1 MSDER
6 ENEEFQDLQDARRQV
21 RDARVASRAE
31 KYCENR
37 EYNLEPL
44 ASVTEIDITPSY
56 IAGET
61 SERTI
66 TPPYMRRYALPVET
80 KIDRNVTRKRGTAA
94 ATERFPASF
103 ITEPK
108 KTKLTV
114 EDEGYDPSFGHSPL
128 RPTESPPTVEG
139 ALLAPHIVVTGAGA
153 SGQTEQVSV
162 SVPAYISTGIFH
174 PSYAPFQREVSLP
187 IIPQERLDLPEVN
200 LGAEEHWKST
210 SVQTEAEK
218 AGKSRTWKFS
228 AQNFPPNEPQTG
240 AGPVTGSREGD
251 EKLASTGASEEPR
264 GIIPLEVP
272 DDRVHKPLAQGVE
285 VRVELPGFIPRRPSS
300 VWYPPLPLDSP
311 PPLPKQPP
319 PPRDRPDPYLD
330 DTEEFFVP
338 VLEDEEEDDQSQH
351 SEGQDVGDLRELLG
365 KLTIGDEPEPEDHT
379 AFIEQTLEESQNVD
393 RVLGEISEYRQR
405 FVRSGVD
412 DPEDLDKSESSE
424 TAAKKSKAGASGII
438 LSHEEKVLLTKL
450 HTTNQ
455 KLCKVTQL
463 WKESER
469 QAGYLRQQVNRLEG
483 ELIQKDQHFET
494 VSKGNLQDRYQ
505 SERELKETITRQ
517 LQQINSLNAEKI
529 RVDQVCEKER
539 KDRVDWCNLATELKE
554 KIAKLTETGK
564 KNTAELQEI
573 AREQEGRIS
582 AQEHRRQELHTELHD
597 LLEKQIELREQL
609 TYETVQRESVEQKY
623 NALLN
628 QIEKESKGP
637 PQKTESDDTV
647 IRRRLSSTVN
657 PQADRSSVFGDALA
671 SGISPIP
678 HDQEI
683 KKKVGFDSEPVDII
697 EALGLGL
704 GETTLGDIWATDNT
718 KPIKKS
724 TAEKPLEESEKPA
737 VVPKSRLDPF
747 GDSDIEI
754 PGRIGRWDIFDK
766 TQGAAS
772 EVVGAEGVDV
782 AKSKPTE
789 EDEET
794 GRISPGR
801 LYRAHRLSSLSV
813 IEEEEQGEQEGE
825 NQGNQGRN
833 KMPNFDLMTKLSKPS
848 PFSGRDYES
857 GREWLRKFDAY
868 CISGGFDPQAIPPGS
883 DQDSVFRAGMISLL
897 QGAAGVWLDSL
908 PQAKRETYTALRDA
922 FKDRWVLPYL
932 TGTRLAEETRLAGR
946 VQGPNETCESL
957 YQDLAQLCHKMGK
970 GEQDLMIHFVRNLR
984 PEIQDR
990 VVTGCPKDMQ
1000 TALQMAQQAET
1011 RLGIT
1016 ASTPSLT
1023 AIIEQNPH
1031 LAAMQKELHELR
1043 NRQEELKQ
1051 DKKPVCSYCQKTGHS
1066 QADCR
1071 IYKKDREQEQQ
1082 VVTERKQKPQ
1092 QQRRAF
1098 DGQCYNC
1105 GQKGHLSRD
1114 CPQPRKPRGNK
1125 NQNSTIE
1132 ELRKRI
1138 ADLESKQKD
1147 QSPK

>member
-1 MSDER
+1 MSNER
-6 ENEEFQDLQDARRQV
+6 ENEEFRDLHDARRQV
-21 RDARVASRAE
+21 KDAREAARADR
-31 KYCENR
+31 YGENR
-37 EYNLEPL
+37 ELEPL
-44 ASVTEIDITPSY
+44 SGVTEIDITPSY
-56 IAGET
+56 VAGEA

-94 ATERFPASF
+94 AKERFPASF
-103 ITEPK
+103 TTESK
-108 KTKLTV
+108 KTRLTV

-128 RPTESPPTVEG
+128 RPKESPPTVEG
-139 ALLAPHIVVTGAGA
+139 ASVAPHIIVTGAGA
-153 SGQTEQVSV
+153 SGQPEQVSE

-187 IIPQERLDLPEVN
+187 IVPQERTEIPEVN
-200 LGAEEHWKST
+200 FGAEDQWKST
-210 SVQTEAEK
+210 SVQTDAEI
-218 AGKSRTWKFS
+218 AGKSRTWRFS
-228 AQNFPPNEPQTG
+228 AQNFPPIDPQTG
-240 AGPVTGSREGD
+240 DGPVKSSEKGD
-251 EKLASTGASEEPR
+251 ENLPSTSASGESH

-272 DDRVHKPLAQGVE
+272 DRRTHQPLAQGIE
-285 VRVELPGFIPRRPSS
+285 VRTDLPGFIPRRSSS
-300 VWYPPLPLDSP
+300 VWYPPLPLDTP

-319 PPRDRPDPYLD
+319 PPRDIPDPYLD

-338 VLEDEEEDDQSQH
+338 VLEDEEEDDRSQH
-351 SEGQDVGDLRELLG
+351 SEGPDVGDLRELLDR
-365 KLTIGDEPEPEDHT
+365 LTIGEEPEPEDHT
-379 AFIEQTLEESQNVD
+379 ALIELTLEESQNVD
-393 RVLGEISEYRQR
+393 RVLEEIDDYRR
-405 FVRSGVD
+405 RTTRSGVD
-412 DPEDLDKSESSE
+412 DPEDSDRSESSE
-424 TAAKKSKAGASGII
+424 TAAKQPRAGA

-450 HTTNQ
+450 RTTNQ
-455 KLCKVTQL
+455 KLCKTTQK
-463 WKESER
+463 WKESVG
-469 QAGYLRQQVNRLEG
+469 QVNYLQQQVNRLEG
-483 ELIQKDQHFET
+483 ELKQKDQHFET

-517 LQQINSLNAEKI
+517 LQQINSLNAEKV
-529 RVDQVCEKER
+529 RVEQVCEKER
-539 KDRVDWCNLATELKE
+539 KDKVDWCNVATELKD
-554 KIAKLTETGK
+554 KIAKLTEAGK
-564 KNTAELQEI
+564 KNIAELQEI
-573 AREQEGRIS
+573 AREQEDRIS
-582 AQEHRRQELHTELHD
+582 DQEQRRQGLTAELKD
-597 LLEKQIELREQL
+597 LLEKQIEVREQL
-609 TYETVQRESVEQKY
+609 VYETAQREKAEQQY
-623 NALLN
+623 HTLVN
-628 QIEKESKGP
+628 QLEKGLKEPSYKREIDG
-637 PQKTESDDTV
+637 TG
-647 IRRRLSSTVN
+647 IRRRLSSTVI

-671 SGISPIP
+671 REISPIP
-678 HDQEI
+678 HDQVT
-683 KKKVGFDSEPVDII
+683 KRKVEFESEPVDII

-704 GETTLGDIWATDNT
+704 GETVLSDIWATDDT
-718 KPIKKS
+718 KPVKKS

-737 VVPKSRLDPF
+737 VAPKPRLDPF
-747 GDSDIEI
+747 GDSDIAI
-754 PGRIGRWDIFDK
+754 PGRISHWDIFEK
-766 TQGAAS
+766 PQEVAS
-772 EVVGAEGVDV
+772 EVVGADGVDV
-782 AKSKPTE
+782 AKSTPRE
-789 EDEET
+789 GDEESGGLLRT
-794 GRISPGR
+794 YCLP
-801 LYRAHRLSSLSV
+801 SLAE
-813 IEEEEQGEQEGE
+813 IEEEEQRERERRSKENPGIQRNKEGS
-825 NQGNQGRN
+825 

-868 CISGGFDPQAIPPGS
+868 CISGGFDPQAIPPGT
-883 DQDSVFRAGMISLL
+883 DQDSVFRAGMIGLL

-908 PQAKRETYTALRDA
+908 PQEKRDTYTALREA
-922 FKDRWVLPYL
+922 FKARWVLPYL

-1000 TALQMAQQAET
+1000 TALQMAQQAEA

-1043 NRQEELKQ
+1043 NRNEELKQ
-1051 DKKPVCSYCQKTGHS
+1051 DKKPVCSYCQKSGHS
-1066 QADCR
+1066 QAECR
-1071 IYKKDREQEQQ
+1071 LYKKDREQEQQ
-1082 VVTERKQKPQ
+1082 VVTERKPKPQ
-1092 QQRRAF
+1092 QQKRAF

-1105 GQKGHLSRD
+1105 GQKGHMSRD
-1114 CPQPRKPRGNK
+1114 CPQPKKPRGNNK